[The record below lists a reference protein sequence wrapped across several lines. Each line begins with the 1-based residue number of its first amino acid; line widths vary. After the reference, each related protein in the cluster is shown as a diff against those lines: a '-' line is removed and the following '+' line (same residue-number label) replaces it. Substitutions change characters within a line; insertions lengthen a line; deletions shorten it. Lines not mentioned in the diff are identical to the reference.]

1 MAVTEVKNIK
11 NEKIGEVEL
20 PESIFGIEVKPHILH
35 DIVKMQLANRRS
47 GTACTK
53 TRAEVRGSNAKP
65 WRQKGTGRARAGQ
78 KRSPLWRGGGTVFGP
93 RPRDYSYK
101 LPRKVRQLGLC
112 MALSSRFAEENLL
125 ILDDFQLEQIKTKDF
140 LSVMKNFAFDNAL
153 IVVDGDNVNLEKS
166 SRNVPGYKVLPTIGL
181 NVYDIL
187 LHRKIVLT
195 KATIGQLEARLL
207 S

>member
-11 NEKIGEVEL
+11 NEKIGDMEL
-20 PESIFGIEVKPHILH
+20 SEAIFGVEVKPHILH
-35 DIVKMQLANRRS
+35 DIVKMQLANRRA

-53 TRAEVRGSNAKP
+53 TRAEVSGSNAKP

-93 RPRDYSYK
+93 KPRDYGYK
-101 LPRKVRQLGLC
+101 LPRKVMKLGLC
-112 MALSSRFAEENLL
+112 MALTSRFSEDNLL
-125 ILDDFQLEQIKTKDF
+125 VVDDFQLEQIRTKDF
-140 LSVMKNFAFDNAL
+140 MNVMKSFRYDNAL
-153 IVVDGDNVNLEKS
+153 IVIASDNENLAKS
-166 SRNVPGYKVLPTIGL
+166 SRNVLGFKVMPTVGL

-187 LHRKIVLT
+187 LHRKIILT
-195 KATIGQLEARLL
+195 KASIGQLEARLL

>member
-1 MAVTEVKNIK
+1 
-11 NEKIGEVEL
+11 
-20 PESIFGIEVKPHILH
+20 
-35 DIVKMQLANRRS
+35 
-47 GTACTK
+47 
-53 TRAEVRGSNAKP
+53 
-65 WRQKGTGRARAGQ
+65 
-78 KRSPLWRGGGTVFGP
+78 
-93 RPRDYSYK
+93 
-101 LPRKVRQLGLC
+101 
-112 MALSSRFAEENLL
+112 MALSSRLAEDNLL
-125 ILDDFQLEQIKTKDF
+125 VLDDFQMEQIKTKDF

-153 IVVDGDNVNLEKS
+153 IVVDGGNGNLEKS

>member
-1 MAVTEVKNIK
+1 MAVTEVKNIN

-20 PESIFGIEVKPHILH
+20 PEAIFGVEVKPHILH

-65 WRQKGTGRARAGQ
+65 WRQKGTGRARSGQ

-112 MALSSRFAEENLL
+112 MALTSRLAEDNLL
-125 ILDDFQLEQIKTKDF
+125 VLDDFQMERIKTKDF
-140 LSVMKNFAFDNAL
+140 LAVMKNLAFDNAL
-153 IVVDGDNVNLEKS
+153 IVVEGGNENLVKS

>member
-1 MAVTEVKNIK
+1 MAVTEVKNIN

-20 PESIFGIEVKPHILH
+20 PESIFGVEVKPHILH

-53 TRAEVRGSNAKP
+53 TRAEVSGSNAKP
-65 WRQKGTGRARAGQ
+65 WRQKGTGRARSGQ

-93 RPRDYSYK
+93 KPRDYSYK

-112 MALSSRFAEENLL
+112 MALSSRFAEDNLL
-125 ILDDFQLEQIKTKDF
+125 VLDDFQMEQIKTKDF
-140 LSVMKNFAFDNAL
+140 LSVMKKFAFDNAL
-153 IVVDGDNVNLEKS
+153 IVVDGGNGNLEKS

-181 NVYDIL
+181 NVYDVL
-187 LHRKIVLT
+187 LHRKLVLT

>member
-1 MAVTEVKNIK
+1 MAVVELKNIK
-11 NEKIGEVEL
+11 NEKIGDVEL
-20 PESIFGIEVKPHILH
+20 PESIFGVEVKSYILH
-35 DIVKMQLANRRS
+35 DIVKMQLANRRA

-53 TRAEVRGSNAKP
+53 TRAEVSGSNAKP

-93 RPRDYSYK
+93 KPRDYSYS
-101 LPRKVRQLGLC
+101 LPRKVRKLGLC

-125 ILDDFQLEQIKTKDF
+125 VVDDLMLERIKTKDF
-140 LSVMKNFAFDNAL
+140 VGIMRNFNFDNAL
-153 IVVDGDNVNLEKS
+153 IVIANDNDNLEKS
-166 SRNVPGYKVLPTIGL
+166 SRNVHGFKVMVTGGL

-187 LHRKIVLT
+187 LHKKIILT
-195 KATIGQLEARLL
+195 KASLGQLEARLL

>member
-1 MAVTEVKNIK
+1 MAVTELKNSK
-11 NEKIGEVEL
+11 NEKIGDVEL
-20 PESIFGIEVKPHILH
+20 PEAIFGLEVKPCILH
-35 DIVKMQLANRRS
+35 DIVKMQMANRRA

-53 TRAEVRGSNAKP
+53 TRAEVSGSNAKP

-93 RPRDYSYK
+93 KPRDYSYS
-101 LPRKVRQLGLC
+101 LPRKVRKLGLC

-125 ILDDFQLEQIKTKDF
+125 VVDDLQLDRIKTSDF
-140 LSVMKNFAFDNAL
+140 VGIMHNFAFDNAL
-153 IVVDGDNVNLEKS
+153 IVIDSENDNLEKS
-166 SRNVPGYKVLPTIGL
+166 SRNVHGFKVLPTGGL

-187 LHRKIVLT
+187 LHKKIILT
-195 KATIGQLEARLL
+195 AASIGQLEARLL